1 MITLENRLERV
12 VIDVLIYIERAKR
25 VQGMRESKLGWESGR
40 GLKNGKQVCGSNDR
54 VYMNDRHKG
63 RPVLVV
69 LRLDNP
75 HAIVRVR
82 FCKHPVEVADEC
94 AGINRSLFLERE
106 E

>member
-1 MITLENRLERV
+1 MFLMLYVEC
-12 VIDVLIYIERAKR
+12 AKR
-25 VQGMRESKLGWESGR
+25 VQCMRESKLGRESGR

-75 HAIVRVR
+75 HAIVGVR
-82 FCKHPVEVADEC
+82 FCKYSVEVVDEC
-94 AGINRSLFLERE
+94 AGINRSFYLERE